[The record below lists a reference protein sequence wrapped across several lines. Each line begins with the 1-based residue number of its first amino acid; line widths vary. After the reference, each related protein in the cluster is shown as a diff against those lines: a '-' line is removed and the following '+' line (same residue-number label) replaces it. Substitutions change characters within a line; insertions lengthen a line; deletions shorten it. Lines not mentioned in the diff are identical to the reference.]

1 MTITTEETTRRA
13 AGRPRSTRVDQAI
26 QDATQEVLVEEGY
39 GGMTIEGIAAR
50 AGVGKAAIYRRWA
63 TKAELVVDSL
73 RTHEGLQVPLPDT
86 GNVRADVEVMLCA
99 LQQAMAGDGGPVL
112 AAFVAE
118 KFRHPELRA
127 EFDRVFV
134 AERRR
139 HLRHLVATAVGRGEL
154 PPDTDVELVA
164 ETGPALLCHRLFMHR
179 SPPEDDLPKRIVS
192 QLFGPR

>member
-1 MTITTEETTRRA
+1 MTTTTEVTTRR

-26 QDATQEVLVEEGY
+26 QDATLELLVELGY

-50 AGVGKAAIYRRWA
+50 AAVGKAAIYRRWA

-73 RTHEGLQVPLPDT
+73 RTHDGLQVPLPDT
-86 GNVRADVEVMLCA
+86 GDVRADVEVMLGA
-99 LQQAMAGDGGPVL
+99 LQKAMAGDGGPVL

-139 HLRHLVATAVGRGEL
+139 HLRYLVATAVERREL
-154 PPDTDVELVA
+154 PPETDIELVA
-164 ETGPALLCHRLFMHR
+164 ETGPALLCHRLFMHA
-179 SPPEDDLPKRIVS
+179 SPPEGDLPRRIVT
-192 QLFGPR
+192 QLFGLA